1 MVGNGWEIV
10 NLQECH
16 QSTMGG
22 DVANWLRCRSSGLS
36 FGRRWTFFC
45 MSARCVYCGGRGDLG
60 AIDLCEACLTSL
72 PWLPAGGQGDREARA
87 LFAYQSPIDEDLR
100 ALKFHGDLRPA
111 RVLGALCAARIA
123 LDGVALDGIV
133 PVPLHGQRL
142 RERGFNQTS
151 RLARE
156 LAAWLG
162 VPLQE
167 QWLLRGRDTAAQTS
181 LPAAE
186 RRRNVQGAFAL
197 SAHGCVALA
206 RAALTEAALGSPAA
220 GSPASAPSR
229 LRILL
234 LDDVLTTGATLQAAS
249 TAFGGAVDLH
259 CWTVAMAM
267 PARIARPT

>member
-1 MVGNGWEIV
+1 MVGNGREIV
-10 NLQECH
+10 NLQEC
-16 QSTMGG
+16 QRSTTSV
-22 DVANWLRCRSSGLS
+22 DVAHWLRCRSPELS
-36 FGRRWTFFC
+36 FGRRWTFFY

-72 PWLPAGGQGDREARA
+72 PWLPAGGNGDREARA

-111 RVLGALCAARIA
+111 RVFGALCAARIA
-123 LDGVALDGIV
+123 LAEVAVDCIV

-167 QWLLRGRDTAAQTS
+167 QWLQRSRSTAAQTS
-181 LPAAE
+181 LPAVE

-197 SAHGCVALA
+197 STRGRGALA
-206 RAALTEAALGSPAA
+206 RAAPTEPAV
-220 GSPASAPSR
+220 GSPASVPSR
-229 LRILL
+229 LSILL
-234 LDDVLTTGATLQAAS
+234 LDDVLTTGARLQAAG

-267 PARIARPT
+267 PAKIARPT

>member
-16 QSTMGG
+16 RSTMGG

-45 MSARCVYCGGRGDLG
+45 MSARCVYCGGRGNLG

-72 PWLPAGGQGDREARA
+72 PWLPAGGYGDREARA

-111 RVLGALCAARIA
+111 RVLGALSAARIA

-162 VPLQE
+162 VPLRE
-167 QWLLRGRDTAAQTS
+167 QWLLRDRDTAAQTS
-181 LPAAE
+181 LPAAQ

-197 SAHGCVALA
+197 SARGRSALSGA
-206 RAALTEAALGSPAA
+206 VLTESAL

-267 PARIARPT
+267 PAKIARPT